1 MADEFPPPGPPHP
14 APMADGGEPPP
25 PWADLPIHIV
35 RGIASR
41 LLCKIDRRFGEGV
54 CRSWREAFLQVGPPP
69 PPLPL
74 LVVANA
80 GEHAFHCV
88 PSNWRT
94 HPIPIPMPRFAHHR
108 YFGSYDGGWLFL
120 SISQSS
126 RHGLHNINK
135 NVNSKRFRF
144 SLPDQRLY
152 QIRPTTAEADKF
164 IVIVAATLS
173 CQPTEPG
180 CVAAGIIDLHSFP
193 DHPRYIAFW
202 KIGDKSIPAMNQ
214 EPEVVEDLLY
224 SGHGAGAFLFLTNGE
239 HIREFPQPIFPPPG
253 TAKRVRNELYFKPRG
268 DDGGGGRPVLARYLV
283 ESRDELLMVVRLGTR
298 KSCTARPRRG
308 RSQSP
313 PPPPPT
319 PTSAFQVFQREDQK
333 VKSINDIDGVVRV
346 EHSWIKL
353 ADLGGRMLFV
363 GRGCSR
369 SYEAADGYPGME
381 GVYFLDDRSFYDRT
395 TVFKNDDKRK
405 YHRSDI
411 GKWSGSPPQ
420 VRHCLPEQGPR
431 KPPLRFGFSPK

>member
-193 DHPRYIAFW
+193 DHP
-202 KIGDKSIPAMNQ
+202 
-214 EPEVVEDLLY
+214 

-283 ESRDELLMVVRLGTR
+283 ESRDELLMVVRLGTL
-298 KSCTARPRRG
+298 
-308 RSQSP
+308 
-313 PPPPPT
+313 
-319 PTSAFQVFQREDQK
+319 
-333 VKSINDIDGVVRV
+333 

-420 VRHCLPEQGPR
+420 VRHCLPEQVLNHVHNEADRVADREFDGIALNIEVLGSNA
-431 KPPLRFGFSPK
+431 KLTKSSMNINGMHGASYVDFTNL